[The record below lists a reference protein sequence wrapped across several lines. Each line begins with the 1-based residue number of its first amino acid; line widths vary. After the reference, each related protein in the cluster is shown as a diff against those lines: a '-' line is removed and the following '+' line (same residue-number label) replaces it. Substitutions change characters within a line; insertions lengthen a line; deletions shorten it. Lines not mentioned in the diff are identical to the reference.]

1 MRQDVDVTTGEVVVR
16 EPTPDEVRELLR
28 MSNMG
33 LRTTADTTPATLHFA
48 RTESGAHT
56 WTVNGGAYNVAATLD
71 AESGLYW
78 SEVTVQTPTG
88 SASGEEV
95 TVTVDGETLTL
106 RTP

>member
-1 MRQDVDVTTGEVVVR
+1 MRRTYINEHAPTGEQTVTQR
-16 EPTPDEVRELLR
+16 IEVGV
-28 MSNMG
+28 NA
-33 LRTTADTTPATLHFA
+33 TAETTPATLHYA

-71 AESGLYW
+71 AASGLYW

>member
-1 MRQDVDVTTGEVVVR
+1 MITNMTVYGIGGHDPALPNNNIIFAATVVTAGI
-16 EPTPDEVRELLR
+16 
-28 MSNMG
+28 G
-33 LRTTADTTPATLHFA
+33 ATAETTPATLHFA

>member
-1 MRQDVDVTTGEVVVR
+1 MRHQHVSLHDPTGVVTSQTVLAPGLGAVDYTE
-16 EPTPDEVRELLR
+16 
-28 MSNMG
+28 
-33 LRTTADTTPATLHFA
+33 TTPATLHFA

-56 WTVNGGAYNVAATLD
+56 WTVNGAAYNVAATLD